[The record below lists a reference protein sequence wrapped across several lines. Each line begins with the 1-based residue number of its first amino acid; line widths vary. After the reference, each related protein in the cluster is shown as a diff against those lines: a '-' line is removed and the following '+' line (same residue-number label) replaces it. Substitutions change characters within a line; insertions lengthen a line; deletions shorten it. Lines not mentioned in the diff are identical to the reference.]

1 MGKIIVING
10 ADFSANSLG
19 TVTPS
24 EKVFVNVIPN
34 VMGRGTVS
42 GSGGYDEGDTVQIS
56 ATAKAG
62 YTFVKWSDN
71 NTNAVRNITVGSQN
85 LTLVAIFAINEG
97 TVLEASETKD
107 WMQLA
112 YNTAEEV
119 PSTISDVYKVVVY
132 SLTNLT
138 SNNFIR
144 VRHDGMT
151 SGARRCNYAFFDE
164 NGVLL
169 HYKNL
174 PSSQYVLYSVDD
186 MIDISTLESLPT
198 TLKVSINLSPAEH
211 DGTTA
216 LDAHFLEVRKY

>member
-24 EKVFVNVIPN
+24 EKVFVNIIPN

-56 ATAKAG
+56 ATAKVG
-62 YTFVKWSDN
+62 YTFVKWSDG
-71 NTNAVRNITVGSQN
+71 NTNAVRNITAGSQN
-85 LTLVAIFAINEG
+85 LTLVAIFAIYEG
-97 TVLEASETKD
+97 IVLEASETKD
-107 WMQLA
+107 SMQLA
-112 YNTAEEV
+112 YTTAEEV
-119 PSTISDVYKVVVY
+119 SATQDIYKLVVY
-132 SLTNLT
+132 NLTNLT
-138 SNNFIR
+138 SNNSIR
-144 VRHDGMT
+144 VIHDGMT

-164 NGVLL
+164 SGVLL

-174 PSSQYVLYSVDD
+174 PNNQYVLYSVDD

-198 TLKVSINLSPAEH
+198 TLKVSINLSTAEH

-216 LDAHFLEVRKY
+216 FDEHFLEVRKY